1 MSSFFKVTALEPW
14 WDGSI
19 LLVCVLD
26 LWDTELLLLLHTQNG
41 WKIMKGKKLFVPRV
55 GTRVCLV
62 CLLDTRLLIHWSA
75 SFSAVSFLES
85 LIPST

>member
-26 LWDTELLLLLHTQNG
+26 LWDIELLLLLHTQNG
-41 WKIMKGKKLFVPRV
+41 WKIMKGGKLFVPRV
-55 GTRVCLV
+55 GFSSLPCLSVGHKAFDPLV
-62 CLLDTRLLIHWSA
+62 CIFQCS
-75 SFSAVSFLES
+75 
-85 LIPST
+85 